1 MSAMLNFSKL
11 FVFLLFIFCSP
22 MIYAKDILEKKDIDP
37 TFFSLNKKQENSFD
51 SSSAIYQLSSE
62 EIRRSGATSIPE
74 ILRLI
79 PGVQVSRINGHS
91 YAITVRGFNRQF
103 SNKLLV
109 MIDGRIIYSTLFSGV
124 FWDKH
129 DYVLEDIEKIEVIR
143 GSGGALWGSNAVN
156 GVVNIITKK
165 SQDTKGLYLS
175 QNIGNYN
182 KSITEIRYGDKLKE
196 NQNYRFY
203 FKNSDRNG
211 LDRVKDT
218 FNNQDYIKQNQ
229 FGFRYD
235 NNAFL
240 DKSNKLSIFGDFSKT
255 NTGNYFTIRNVNN
268 DRKDDSG
275 HVIANITHDI
285 NDKSSILVN
294 SYIDYN
300 NYNMLKIRDKVIN
313 FDLQHFYNFNK
324 NNEFIWGIG
333 YRKVINNI
341 NNIDVKLQY
350 FPSYRNNQIFSGFIQ
365 NKFIFNDKFNINAGI
380 KTEKNAFVNNFQY
393 QPNIKFAY
401 YPSQNQTIWS
411 SWSKSVRTPT
421 RGEFD
426 LNAIDFN
433 LQGNKNFKVEKLYSY
448 EFGQRIK
455 FNNNLSLDNSL
466 FFNQYKN
473 LRTNEIKGS
482 NVFFE
487 NKGKGNVF
495 GLESVFKYKYNNK
508 VRTEI
513 SYDYLNMKLKYN
525 QDSTE
530 LNTPFGR
537 SDSLFV
543 NEGSSPK
550 QQIKLK
556 SFYNITNNIEFDNF
570 LFFVDELPNINGANK
585 KGIPSYWRYDA
596 RIGYLPSAN
605 LDLSFGLQNILNT
618 KHKEFKSSLYNNNTY
633 IGRSY
638 FIKISWQY

>member
-1 MSAMLNFSKL
+1 MLNFFKL
-11 FVFLLFIFCSP
+11 SAFLLLTFCST
-22 MIYAKDILEKKDIDP
+22 MVYAKDILEKKDIDP

-79 PGVQVSRINGHS
+79 PGVQVARINGHS

-143 GSGGALWGSNAVN
+143 GSGGALWGSNSVN

-182 KSITEIRYGDKLKE
+182 KSITEIRYGDKLKKD
-196 NQNYRFY
+196 QSYRFY
-203 FKNSDRNG
+203 FKNSNRNG
-211 LDRVKDT
+211 LDRVKDS

-235 NNAFL
+235 NNSFL
-240 DKSNKLSIFGDFSKT
+240 DKANKLSIFGDFSKT
-255 NTGNYFTIRNVNN
+255 NTANYFTINN
-268 DRKDDSG
+268 LNNNKKDDSG
-275 HVIANITHDI
+275 HIIANITHNI
-285 NDKSSILVN
+285 NDKSYVLVN

-300 NYNMLKIRDKVIN
+300 NYHMLQIRDKVIN

-324 NNEFIWGIG
+324 NNEFIWGLG
-333 YRKVINNI
+333 YRQIMNNV
-341 NNIDVKLQY
+341 NNVGVKLQY
-350 FPSYRNNQIFSGFIQ
+350 FPSYRNNKILSGFIQ
-365 NKFIFNDKFNINAGI
+365 NKFIFNDKSNITAGI

-401 YPSQNQTIWS
+401 YPSQNQTIWA

-433 LQGNKNFKVEKLYSY
+433 LQGSKNFKVEKLSSY

-455 FNNNLSLDNSL
+455 FDNNFSFDNAV
-466 FFNQYKN
+466 FFNQYQN
-473 LRTNEIKGS
+473 LRTNEING
-482 NVFFE
+482 NHVFFE

-495 GLESVFKYKYNNK
+495 GFESVVKYKYNHK
-508 VRTEI
+508 LRTEI
-513 SYDYLNMKLKYN
+513 SYDYLKMKLKYN

-530 LNTPFGR
+530 LDTAFGR

-543 NEGSSPK
+543 NQGSSPR

-605 LDLSFGLQNILNT
+605 LDLSFGLQNIFNT

-638 FIKISWQY
+638 FMKVSWQY

>member
-1 MSAMLNFSKL
+1 MLVMLNFFKIFIS
-11 FVFLLFIFCSP
+11 LLFTFCFTAV
-22 MIYAKDILEKKDIDP
+22 YAKNNLEKTDLDP

-51 SSSAIYQLSSE
+51 SASAIYQLSSE
-62 EIRRSGATSIPE
+62 EIRRSGANSIPE
-74 ILRLI
+74 ALRLI
-79 PGVQVSRINGHS
+79 PGVQVARINGHS

-129 DYVLEDIEKIEVIR
+129 DYILEDIEKIEVIR

-156 GVVNIITKK
+156 GVINIITKK
-165 SQDTKGLYLS
+165 SQDTKGFYLS

-182 KSITEIRYGDKLKE
+182 KSITEIRYGDKLKKD
-196 NQNYRFY
+196 QSYRFY
-203 FKNSDRNG
+203 FKNSNRDG

-218 FNNQDYIKQNQ
+218 FNNQDHIKQNQ

-235 NNAFL
+235 NNSFL
-240 DKSNKLSIFGDFSKT
+240 DKSNKLSISGDFSKT
-255 NTGNYFTIRNVNN
+255 NTGNYFTINNMNN
-268 DRKDDSG
+268 DKKDDSG
-275 HVIANITHDI
+275 HIIANITHNI
-285 NDKSSILVN
+285 NDKSYILAN

-300 NYNMLKIRDKVIN
+300 NYHILKIRDKVIN

-324 NNEFIWGIG
+324 NNEFIWGLG
-333 YRKVINNI
+333 YRQIIDDVNNA
-341 NNIDVKLQY
+341 DVKLQY
-350 FPSYRNNQIFSGFIQ
+350 FPSYRNNKILSGFIQ
-365 NKFIFNDKFNINAGI
+365 NKFIFNDKFNITAGI
-380 KTEKNAFVNNFQY
+380 KTEKNAFVKNFQY
-393 QPNIKFAY
+393 QPNIKFSY
-401 YPSQNQTIWS
+401 YPSQNQTVWS

-426 LNAIDFN
+426 LNAVDFN

-448 EFGQRIK
+448 EFGQRMK
-455 FNNNLSLDNSL
+455 LNNSLSVDNSI

-473 LRTNEIKGS
+473 LRTNES
-482 NVFFE
+482 NGNNNWFE

-495 GLESVFKYKYNNK
+495 GFESVLKYKYNNNL
-508 VRTEI
+508 RTEI
-513 SYDYLNMKLKYN
+513 SYDYLTMKLKYN
-525 QDSTE
+525 QYSTE
-530 LNTPFGR
+530 LNTNFGI

-570 LFFVDELPNINGANK
+570 LFYVDSLPNINGTNN

-605 LDLSFGLQNILNT
+605 LDLSFGMQNILNT
-618 KHKEFKSSLYNNNTY
+618 KHQEFRSSLYNQNGY
-633 IGRSY
+633 IGKSY
-638 FIKISWQY
+638 FMKISWQY

>member
-1 MSAMLNFSKL
+1 MLVMLNFFKI
-11 FVFLLFIFCSP
+11 FIFLLLTFCS
-22 MIYAKDILEKKDIDP
+22 IVVYAKDSLEKIDLDP

-51 SSSAIYQLSSE
+51 SASAIYQLSSE

-79 PGVQVSRINGHS
+79 PGVQVARINGHS

-129 DYVLEDIEKIEVIR
+129 DYILEDIEKIEVIR

-156 GVVNIITKK
+156 GVINIITKK
-165 SQDTKGLYLS
+165 SQDTKGFYLS

-182 KSITEIRYGDKLKE
+182 KSITEIRYGDKLKKD
-196 NQNYRFY
+196 QSYRFY
-203 FKNSDRNG
+203 FKNSNRDG

-235 NNAFL
+235 NNSFL
-240 DKSNKLSIFGDFSKT
+240 DKSNKLSISGDFSKT
-255 NTGNYFTIRNVNN
+255 DTGNYFTINGLNN
-268 DRKDDSG
+268 NKKDDSG
-275 HVIANITHDI
+275 HVIANITHNI
-285 NDKSSILVN
+285 NDKSYILAN

-300 NYNMLKIRDKVIN
+300 NYHILKIRDKVIN

-324 NNEFIWGIG
+324 NNELIWGLG
-333 YRKVINNI
+333 YRQIINNV
-341 NNIDVKLQY
+341 NNTDVKLQY
-350 FPSYRNNQIFSGFIQ
+350 FPSYRNNQILSGFIQ
-365 NKFIFNDKFNINAGI
+365 NKFIFNDKFNITAGI
-380 KTEKNAFVNNFQY
+380 KTEKNAFVKSFQY
-393 QPNIKFAY
+393 QPNIKFSY

-426 LNAIDFN
+426 LNVVDFN
-433 LQGNKNFKVEKLYSY
+433 LQGNKTFKVEKLYSY

-455 FNNNLSLDNSL
+455 LNNNLSFDNSV
-466 FFNQYKN
+466 FFNQYQN
-473 LRTNEIKGS
+473 LRTNES
-482 NVFFE
+482 NGNNIFFE

-495 GLESVFKYKYNNK
+495 GFESVLKYKYNNSL
-508 VRTEI
+508 RAEI
-513 SYDYLNMKLKYN
+513 SYDYLKMKLKYN
-525 QDSTE
+525 QNSTE
-530 LNTPFGR
+530 LSTNFGI

-550 QQIKLK
+550 QQVKLK
-556 SFYNITNNIEFDNF
+556 TFYNITNNIEFDNF
-570 LFFVDELPNINGANK
+570 LFYVDSLPSINGTNS
-585 KGIPSYWRYDA
+585 KGIPSYWRYDT

-605 LDLSFGLQNILNT
+605 LDLSFGVQNILST
-618 KHKEFKSSLYNNNTY
+618 RHKEFKSSLYNQNGY
-633 IGRSY
+633 IGKSY
-638 FIKISWQY
+638 FMKISWQY

>member
-1 MSAMLNFSKL
+1 MLNFFKISVTL
-11 FVFLLFIFCSP
+11 FLFFLSFVV
-22 MIYAKDILEKKDIDP
+22 YANDSLEKIDIDAN
-37 TFFSLNKKQENSFD
+37 FFSLNKKQENAFD
-51 SSSAIYQLSSE
+51 SPSAIYQLSSE

-74 ILRLI
+74 ALRLI
-79 PGVQVSRINGHS
+79 PGVQVARINGHS

-124 FWDKH
+124 FWDLH

-156 GVVNIITKK
+156 GVINIITKNT
-165 SQDTKGLYLS
+165 QDTKGLYLS
-175 QNIGNYN
+175 QNVGNYH
-182 KSITEIRYGDKLKE
+182 KSITEIRYGDKLKKD
-196 NQNYRFY
+196 QSYRFY
-203 FKNSDRNG
+203 FKNSNRQS
-211 LDRVKDT
+211 LDRAKDT
-218 FNNQDYIKQNQ
+218 FDNQDFIKQNKL
-229 FGFRYD
+229 GFRYD
-235 NNAFL
+235 HNSFL
-240 DKSNKLSIFGDFSKT
+240 NQLNKLSISGDFSKN
-255 NTGNYFTIRNVNN
+255 NTGNYFTINNVN
-268 DRKDDSG
+268 KDKQDTTGYIS
-275 HVIANITHDI
+275 ANIVSNI
-285 NDKSSILVN
+285 NDKSYVIANTYL
-294 SYIDYN
+294 DYN
-300 NYNMLKIRDKVIN
+300 NSNYLVQRRRERIIN
-313 FDLQHFYNFNK
+313 LDLQHFYDFNQS
-324 NNEFIWGIG
+324 NQFTWGFG
-333 YRKVINNI
+333 YRQIIDDISHNNI
-341 NNIDVKLQY
+341 SHFKYLPN
-350 FPSYRNNQIFSGFIQ
+350 YRNNKIFSGFVQ
-365 NKFIFNDKFNINAGI
+365 NKFIFNDKFNITAGI

-487 NKGKGNVF
+487 NKGEGNVF

-508 VRTEI
+508 LRTEI

-530 LNTPFGR
+530 LNAPFGR